1 MKNVFGSVLPMLL
14 LVFATPSPAGADMTV
29 YFAHAAVEVPAPIQ
43 LLMLGSALIG
53 VGGLVRKR
61 RQSRRGAGLDHSS

>member
-1 MKNVFGSVLPMLL
+1 
-14 LVFATPSPAGADMTV
+14 MTV